1 MRVQDV
7 MQKEVA
13 TLSLED
19 SLDVAE
25 DIMNLG
31 RVRHLPVVAGDR
43 RLVGLVTQRDLLR
56 ASVASVLELSRSVE
70 HDWLKA
76 IPVRLV
82 MSTEL
87 LTVSPTETLNDAV
100 QLMISKKFGCLP
112 VVEDAKLV
120 GLLTETDC
128 LQVLARLLK
137 GAPAASEAH

>member
-1 MRVQDV
+1 MRVHEI

-13 TLSLED
+13 TLGLED

-25 DIMNLG
+25 DIMPLG

-43 RLVGLVTQRDLLR
+43 RLVGLVTQRDLLK

-87 LTVSPTETLNDAV
+87 LTVSLDEHLDEAV
-100 QLMISKKFGCLP
+100 HLMISKKFGCLP
-112 VVEDAKLV
+112 VVENGKLV

-128 LQVLARLLK
+128 LQVLAGFLRD
-137 GAPAASEAH
+137 APIDAQTH

>member
-43 RLVGLVTQRDLLR
+43 RLVGRVTQRDLLR

>member
-1 MRVQDV
+1 MKVREI

-13 TLSLED
+13 TLGLED

-25 DIMNLG
+25 DIMTLG
-31 RVRHLPVVAGDR
+31 RVRHLPVLAGNR
-43 RLVGLVTQRDLLR
+43 HLVGLVTQRDLLK

-87 LTVSPTETLNDAV
+87 LTVSPNDTLNEAL
-100 QLMISKKFGCLP
+100 QLMISRKFGCLP
-112 VVEDAKLV
+112 VVADGKLV

-128 LQVLARLLK
+128 LQVLAGLLK
-137 GAPAASEAH
+137 DAPIGKQT

>member
-1 MRVQDV
+1 MRVRDV

-13 TLSLED
+13 TLDLED
-19 SLDVAE
+19 ALDVAE
-25 DIMNLG
+25 DIMTLG
-31 RVRHLPVVAGDR
+31 RVRHLPVVTGDR
-43 RLVGLVTQRDLLR
+43 RLVGLVTQRDLLK

-87 LTVSPTETLNDAV
+87 LTVSPGAPLNEAV
-100 QLMISKKFGCLP
+100 QLMISRKFGCLP
-112 VVEDAKLV
+112 VVEDGRLV

-128 LQVLARLLK
+128 LQTLAGLLK
-137 GAPAASEAH
+137 DPLGDEKAS

>member
-7 MQKEVA
+7 MQKDVA
-13 TLSLED
+13 TLDLED

-25 DIMNLG
+25 DIMTLG
-31 RVRHLPVVAGDR
+31 RVRHLPVIAGDR

-87 LTVSPTETLNDAV
+87 LTVSPQDTLNEAV

-112 VVEDAKLV
+112 VVEEGKLI

-128 LQVLARLLK
+128 LRVLAGLL
-137 GAPAASEAH
+137 GDASTGKSI